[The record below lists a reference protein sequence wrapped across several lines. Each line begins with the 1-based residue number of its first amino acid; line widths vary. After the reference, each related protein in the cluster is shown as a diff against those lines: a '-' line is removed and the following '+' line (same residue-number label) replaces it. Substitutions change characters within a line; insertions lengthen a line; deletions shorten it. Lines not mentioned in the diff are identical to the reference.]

1 MSTVDNSLSAYILK
15 IHNAINEP
23 DVTQVSSISTAL
35 GTYVENH
42 QTYHDHCN
50 PDYQHTAT
58 FCIAAD
64 IYTRYMRGDIT

>member
-1 MSTVDNSLSAYILK
+1 MSQVDHSLSGYILK
-15 IHNAINEP
+15 IHNAINDP

-35 GTYVENH
+35 GTYVDNH
-42 QTYHDHCN
+42 QTYHDHVN